1 MKFFRQTILLFILTI
16 CVQSISWAQI
26 GNEFQLADRLMRQQ
40 RYESALEILTDLVAK
55 TPTEYYYFDRLIE
68 CYIQLKRYDEA
79 IEKVQARA
87 ANTANSAQEH
97 ILEARIYH
105 MQGDTSKAYQL
116 FDNNLANYANQF
128 QVYMNTGR
136 ALAELR
142 AYKKAV
148 TVFLSARE
156 AFNNEQLF
164 LNEVADAQMKD
175 GNYEGAIKEWLSL
188 IKLRPEQR
196 TNVQRLLLRY
206 NDPIV
211 YDITIM
217 ELEDEMNALSVS
229 SSLYKEFYHLQS
241 WLLQENKL
249 YRRALS
255 NAIVFEDASTTTNYA
270 VYNLGKKLL
279 DAKEFELASKAYSYY
294 LDKTNGEV
302 KWRSL
307 EGLADVYSQWA
318 KQNEDLNIITE
329 LPSDSLYNRAL
340 NLLAQLRTDAP
351 NYSRIG
357 NVILKQAE
365 LALDF
370 TYDFEL
376 AESAKNTLSS
386 IGRYKNSAEVYYLE
400 GRLNLINKAYTQAR
414 ITFTKS
420 NKIADIGALAEKTR
434 YFLALTDF
442 FAGDYEFASIQLKS
456 LGRQNTSYYA
466 NNALELRLWIQKS
479 SAEDSTKEFIKPF
492 SEAVFN
498 EISGNH
504 DKATELYHAII
515 ETDKSPYKEDALISL
530 AGYKQIDYV
539 SLTKSIDTI
548 LSHPSQISQRER
560 LMWDRARVADLA
572 TQQPT
577 YTGSEELDIITVE
590 MVANYYEALLTEY
603 PQSFYSSFAR
613 NRLSDLI
620 KPNS

>member
-1 MKFFRQTILLFILTI
+1 M
-16 CVQSISWAQI
+16 QSTAWAQI
-26 GNEFQLADRLMRQQ
+26 GNEFLLADRLMRQQ

-79 IEKVQARA
+79 IEMVQNRVP
-87 ANTANSAQEH
+87 NTSNWAQEQ

-105 MQGDTSKAYQL
+105 MKGDTSKAYEL
-116 FDNNLANYANQF
+116 FDKNLAIHASQF
-128 QVYMNTGR
+128 QVYLNTGR
-136 ALAELR
+136 ALSELR

-148 TVFLSARE
+148 AVYLSARD

-164 LNEVADAQMKD
+164 LSEVAEAQMQN

-188 IKLRPEQR
+188 VKIKPEQR

-217 ELEDEMNALSVS
+217 ELEDEMNSLSYS
-229 SSLYKEFYHLQS
+229 TPIYKEFYHLQS

-249 YRRALS
+249 YKRALS
-255 NAIVFEDASTTTNYA
+255 NAIAFEDASSTTNFA

-279 DAKEFELASKAYSYY
+279 EAKEFELASKAYNYY
-294 LDKTNGEV
+294 IDNADGEI
-302 KWRSL
+302 KWRSM
-307 EGLADVYSQWA
+307 EELAEVYSQWA
-318 KQNEDLNIITE
+318 KQNEDLNITTE
-329 LPSDSLYNRAL
+329 LATDSLYNQAL
-340 NLLAQLRTDAP
+340 TLLAQLREGAP
-351 NYSRIG
+351 NYSRLG

-365 LALDF
+365 LALDY
-370 TYDFEL
+370 TYDFKL

-386 IGRYKNSAEVYYLE
+386 INRYKNSAEVYYLE
-400 GRLNLINKAYTQAR
+400 GRLNLINKAFTQAR
-414 ITFTKS
+414 IAFTKS

-442 FAGDYEFASIQLKS
+442 FAGDYEFANIQLKS

-479 SAEDSTKEFIKPF
+479 GTEDSTKEFIKPF

-498 EISGNH
+498 EITGNQE
-504 DKATELYHAII
+504 KAAELFSSII
-515 ETDKSPYKEDALISL
+515 ETVNSPYKEDALISL
-530 AGYKQIDYV
+530 AGYKQIDYA
-539 SLTKSIDTI
+539 SLSKAIDT
-548 LSHPSQISQRER
+548 LLPQSRHISQRER
-560 LMWDRARVADLA
+560 LMWERARVADLA
-572 TQQPT
+572 TQQAG
-577 YTGSEELDIITVE
+577 YTASGELNIITNEMVVNFYEELLTV
-590 MVANYYEALLTEY
+590 Y